1 MTSIEIVEARE
12 GDALEQARTLMLE
25 YAESRG
31 FPLSWQGFD
40 EEVASLPGGYAPPA
54 GRLLLGLL
62 DGRPVGCVA
71 LRRIDDVSCEMKRLY
86 VRPEARGRG
95 IGRGLAERVI
105 DEAGAIGYRAMLL
118 DTLDRMEEAGALY
131 RALGFRTTEPY
142 RYNPLPD
149 VVYLRL
155 DLE

>member
-1 MTSIEIVEARE
+1 MTSIEIVETRE
-12 GDALEQARTLMLE
+12 GAPLEQARALIVE

-40 EEVASLPGGYAPPA
+40 EEVASLPGQYAPPE
-54 GRLLLGLL
+54 GRLLLGLVN
-62 DGRPVGCVA
+62 GRPVGCVG
-71 LRRIDDVSCEMKRLY
+71 LRRIDGESCEMKRLY
-86 VRPEARGRG
+86 VRPAARGQG
-95 IGRGLAERVI
+95 LGRLLAERVI
-105 DEAGAIGYRAMLL
+105 EEARGIGYRAMLL
-118 DTLDRMEEAGALY
+118 DTLDRMEEAGGLY

-155 DLE
+155 AL